1 MNKAP
6 EQQKYRTEVAK
17 QNIKLMLAE
26 KQNRSDLANVQKYRK
41 ITGGGAPINDAPIL
55 DPELVKETFIS

>member
-41 ITGGGAPINDAPIL
+41 TTGGGAAINDAPIL